1 MGREAG
7 RPSGDRVVKIE
18 KTFEIKRPRG
28 DVWDKLN
35 DVRFVAE
42 CLPGAS
48 IVGELGENRYKGKM
62 SVKVGPMAA
71 NFNGE
76 IAIESHRED
85 WNCVVSGKG
94 ADSGS
99 GSRAS
104 GSMRYSLA
112 DGSSPASTRVDIVSD
127 INLAGPLAQFGKGP
141 IVQEIANRITAAFA
155 ANFESRL
162 TAEAPESGAAAASPA
177 ASTPPPQQSLDA
189 GGLLWAVLRDRLRSF
204 IRGLLGRSSTRS

>member
-1 MGREAG
+1 
-7 RPSGDRVVKIE
+7 VKIE
-18 KTFEIKRPRG
+18 KTFEIRQPREY
-28 DVWDKLN
+28 VWDRMN

-48 IVGELGENRYKGKM
+48 IVSELGENRYKGRM

-71 NFNGE
+71 TFNGE
-76 IAIESHRED
+76 IAIESHREN
-85 WNCVVSGKG
+85 WSCVVSGKG

-104 GSMRYSLA
+104 GSMSYSLT
-112 DGSSPASTRVDIVSD
+112 DGSLPATTRVDIVSD
-127 INLAGPLAQFGKGP
+127 INLAGSLAQFSKGP
-141 IVQEIANRITAAFA
+141 IVQEIANRITAAFV

-162 TAEAPESGAAAASPA
+162 AAEAPGAEPAVASSA
-177 ASTPPPQQSLDA
+177 ASTPPQQQPLDA

-204 IRGLLGRSSTRS
+204 FGGLFSRRSA

>member
-1 MGREAG
+1 M
-7 RPSGDRVVKIE
+7 KIE
-18 KTFEIKRPRG
+18 KTFEIKQPREQ
-28 DVWDKLN
+28 VWQRLN

-48 IVGELGENRYKGKM
+48 IVSEVGENRYKGRM

-71 NFNGE
+71 TFSGD
-76 IAIESHRED
+76 IAVESRPEN
-85 WNCVVSGKG
+85 WSCVVSGKG

-104 GSMRYSLA
+104 GSMTYLLA
-112 DGSSPASTRVDIVSD
+112 DGSAAATTRVDIVSD

-141 IVQEIANRITAAFA
+141 IVQEIANRITAAFV

-162 TAEAPESGAAAASPA
+162 TAAAAESSDTAVASPA
-177 ASTPPPQQSLDA
+177 APTPPQQQPLDA

-204 IRGLLGRSSTRS
+204 FRGLFGKSPA

>member
-1 MGREAG
+1 M
-7 RPSGDRVVKIE
+7 KIE
-18 KTFEIKRPRG
+18 KSFEIKQPRG
-28 DVWDKLN
+28 HVWDRLN

-48 IVGELGENRYKGKM
+48 IVSELGENRYKGKM

-71 NFNGE
+71 AFTGD
-76 IAIESHRED
+76 IAVDSHREN
-85 WNCVVSGKG
+85 WSCVVSGKG

-104 GSMRYSLA
+104 GSMTYSLA

-127 INLAGPLAQFGKGP
+127 INLAGPLAQFSKGP
-141 IVQEIANRITAAFA
+141 IVQEIANRITAAFV

-162 TAEAPESGAAAASPA
+162 AAGAPASDAAAASPA
-177 ASTPPPQQSLDA
+177 TSTPPQQQSLDA

-204 IRGLLGRSSTRS
+204 FRGLFGRSSA

>member
-1 MGREAG
+1 
-7 RPSGDRVVKIE
+7 VKIE
-18 KTFEIKRPRG
+18 KTFEIKQSREQ
-28 DVWDKLN
+28 VWDRMN

-48 IVGELGENRYKGKM
+48 IVSELGENRYKGKM

-71 NFNGE
+71 TFSGN
-76 IAIESHRED
+76 IAIDSHREN
-85 WNCVVSGKG
+85 WSCVVSGKG

-104 GSMRYSLA
+104 GSLTYSLA
-112 DGSSPASTRVDIVSD
+112 DGSTPATTRVDIVSD
-127 INLAGPLAQFGKGP
+127 INLAGPLAQFSKGP
-141 IVQEIANRITAAFA
+141 IVQEIANRITAAFV

-162 TAEAPESGAAAASPA
+162 SAGPGSGDTAVASPA
-177 ASTPPPQQSLDA
+177 ALTPPQQQPLDA

-204 IRGLLGRSSTRS
+204 FRGLFGKASARS